1 MRGESTTRPSKL
13 CSLQVGSL
21 SRYGGRVTVSPAPR
35 RGARLGGWA
44 LVLAILGPLW
54 LALTGVL
61 FVAAFSGPDAV
72 GWAATALF
80 FLGFLVIP
88 GSGLVAVGLGIA
100 ALAANRAAG
109 KVMGSLALLIVVGAI
124 VLVVWVITSGIAS
137 GFSLV

>member
-1 MRGESTTRPSKL
+1 M
-13 CSLQVGSL
+13 
-21 SRYGGRVTVSPAPR
+21 TVSPAPR